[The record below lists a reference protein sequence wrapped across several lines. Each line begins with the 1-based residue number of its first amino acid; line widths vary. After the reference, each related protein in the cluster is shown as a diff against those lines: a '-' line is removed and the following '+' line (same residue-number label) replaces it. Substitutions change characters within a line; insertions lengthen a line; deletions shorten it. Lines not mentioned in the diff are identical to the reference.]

1 MGKEK
6 GGGRVMHESEIATN
20 VVEAVIGC
28 DISFDM
34 KDGIVRAVNG
44 LTDP

>member
-1 MGKEK
+1 
-6 GGGRVMHESEIATN
+6 MHGNEIGTN

-28 DISFDM
+28 GISFDM
-34 KDGIVRAVNG
+34 KDGIVGAVNG